1 MSFEEAAAIPQAAML
16 AVQGLQDK
24 GEIKDGQKILINGAG
39 GGVGTFALQ
48 LCKIYNVEVT
58 GVDNEAKLEQMNSLG
73 FDFVID
79 YQKEDFTTLG
89 INKYDLILDTKT
101 NRSIIFSS
109 IKTSRNLCYSGWR
122 YIASSSNFSSRSSS
136 ILVHKK
142 ENKSTRSKTK

>member
-58 GVDNEAKLEQMNSLG
+58 GVDNEAKLEKMNSLG

-122 YIASSSNFSSRSSS
+122 YFASSSNFSSRSSS